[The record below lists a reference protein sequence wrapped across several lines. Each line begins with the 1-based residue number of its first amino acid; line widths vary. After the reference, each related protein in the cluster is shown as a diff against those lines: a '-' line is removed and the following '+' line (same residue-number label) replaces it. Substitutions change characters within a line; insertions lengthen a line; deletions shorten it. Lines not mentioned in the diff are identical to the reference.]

1 GIPLGPVQIVILML
15 VSLFSAIG
23 APGVP
28 GTGLV
33 MLSLVLNVMGLPLEG
48 ISLVIGV
55 DRLREMMSSVVN
67 VMGDA
72 VAAVFVAKKEGEI
85 NEKTYH
91 KATWLDS
98 DI

>member
-1 GIPLGPVQIVILML
+1 M
-15 VSLFSAIG
+15 
-23 APGVP
+23 
-28 GTGLV
+28 

-67 VMGDA
+67 VLGDA
-72 VAAVFVAKKEGEI
+72 VAAVFVAKKENAI
-85 NEKTYH
+85 NQKTYH
-91 KATWLDS
+91 RATWMDS